1 MYSHVEDATAWP
13 AGGSA
18 SCVGNAEIVERV
30 NLLQDHV
37 RAGVFRPLQE
47 AAIAALTGPQDSVE
61 ERRAIY
67 ERRRERVRAA
77 HPGHALGRD
86 VLRLVAA
93 PGRAD
98 RRSGSSTENRVAV
111 APGEGFGPSGAGWAR
126 ISLAT
131 PDERLTPGSSGSQVL
146 LAGLDQDPLQV

>member
-1 MYSHVEDATAWP
+1 M
-13 AGGSA
+13 
-18 SCVGNAEIVERV
+18 

-37 RAGVFRPLQE
+37 RAGVFRPVQE
-47 AAIAALTGPQDSVE
+47 AGVAALTGPQESVE

-67 ERRRERVRAA
+67 ERRRDQV
-77 HPGHALGRD
+77 
-86 VLRLVAA
+86 VAA
-93 PGRAD
+93 IPGSRSDSTFYVWWRLPDGLTAD
-98 RRSGSSTENRVAV
+98 RILTEARIAV

-131 PDERLTPGSSGSQVL
+131 PDERLTPGLERLQAL